1 MAAEV
6 QSLQPLKL
14 AAGPEAIT
22 ADQRYWKGFRSQ
34 QLVPSPHS
42 NPITHI
48 SFPPSPTDPL
58 VTPPSDTF
66 AVTSGSRVQIF
77 SSKTRKL
84 LKTITRFGYDD
95 IAHSGEIRRDG
106 RVLVAGGDS
115 GAIQAFDTG
124 SRAILKTWKEHK
136 QPVWVTRWNPN
147 DLTSIMSC
155 SDDKTVRLWDLPS
168 ESSMTTFSGHQDY
181 VRSGAFMP
189 GQSSNLIVSGSY
201 DQTVRLWDS
210 RAPKRAVMTFKHAA
224 AIESVLPMPS
234 GTQVLASAD
243 NQISVLDLVAGKPL
257 HLIKNHQKTVTSLC
271 LANNGTRLVSG
282 GLDGHVKVF
291 ETSAWNVV
299 AGFKY
304 PSPVLSLSVVGAGA
318 SREDRHLAVGMQ
330 SGLLS
335 VRTRLSGE
343 QKAAAREKEKEMQAL
358 VAGTIE
364 EYDRK
369 KAKKLR
375 QGDKKALRG
384 RDFTGEG
391 ADIVID
397 GNARGNIRNQSKWE
411 SALRNGKYALAVD
424 MVLGATK
431 FYNPNM
437 LTLLTALRHRS
448 AMRTAFKG
456 RDETS
461 LQPILRWVI
470 KYIGHPR
477 YIKLTSDVAMLLLDL
492 YSEQAMDSPEIDDLL
507 NQLHRKVRHCSE
519 LAQAAYSTQD
529 LRPKASAEQH
539 LAMHSQGSLRLQTT
553 LRDEEHVDVGETP
566 TRLKQAVSDER
577 EVTQETEVLALWKLQ
592 KAWSLV

>member
-1 MAAEV
+1 VLRYQIDKIRWAFEKSPKRLHLSAIFFATRRSHTYQRHKMAAEV

-48 SFPPSPTDPL
+48 SFPPLPTNPL

-168 ESSMTTFSGHQDY
+168 ESSMVTFSGHQDY
-181 VRSGAFMP
+181 VRSGAFMS
-189 GQSSNLIVSGSY
+189 GQSSNLLVSGSY

-234 GTQVLASAD
+234 GTQVLAAAD

-318 SREDRHLAVGMQ
+318 IREDRHLAVGMQ

-424 MVLGATK
+424 MVLGATVS
-431 FYNPNM
+431 FDTN
-437 LTLLTALRHRS
+437 TISQT
-448 AMRTAFKG
+448 T
-456 RDETS
+456 
-461 LQPILRWVI
+461 
-470 KYIGHPR
+470 
-477 YIKLTSDVAMLLLDL
+477 KLTRRRNSTTLTCSLSLPLSATDLPCAQPSKAATRHPFNLSSAGSSSTLVTLVTSSLPAMLPCFFWTCTR
-492 YSEQAMDSPEIDDLL
+492 SKPWTRQ
-507 NQLHRKVRHCSE
+507 
-519 LAQAAYSTQD
+519 
-529 LRPKASAEQH
+529 
-539 LAMHSQGSLRLQTT
+539 RLMIF
-553 LRDEEHVDVGETP
+553 
-566 TRLKQAVSDER
+566 
-577 EVTQETEVLALWKLQ
+577 
-592 KAWSLV
+592 

>member
-48 SFPPSPTDPL
+48 SFPPSPTNPL

-424 MVLGATK
+424 MVLGATVS
-431 FYNPNM
+431 
-437 LTLLTALRHRS
+437 LDAI
-448 AMRTAFKG
+448 AM
-456 RDETS
+456 
-461 LQPILRWVI
+461 
-470 KYIGHPR
+470 
-477 YIKLTSDVAMLLLDL
+477 
-492 YSEQAMDSPEIDDLL
+492 
-507 NQLHRKVRHCSE
+507 
-519 LAQAAYSTQD
+519 
-529 LRPKASAEQH
+529 
-539 LAMHSQGSLRLQTT
+539 
-553 LRDEEHVDVGETP
+553 
-566 TRLKQAVSDER
+566 
-577 EVTQETEVLALWKLQ
+577 
-592 KAWSLV
+592 

>member
-6 QSLQPLKL
+6 QSLQPIKL
-14 AAGPEAIT
+14 AAGPT
-22 ADQRYWKGFRSQ
+22 ALTVDQRYWRSFKSQ

-48 SFPPSPTDPL
+48 SFPSLPSNPL
-58 VTPPSDTF
+58 ANAPSETF

-77 SSKTRKL
+77 STKTRKII
-84 LKTITRFGYDD
+84 KTITRFGYDD

-136 QPVWVTRWNPN
+136 QPVWVTKWSPTE
-147 DLTSIMSC
+147 LTNLMSC
-155 SDDKTVRLWDLPS
+155 SDDRTVRLWDLPS
-168 ESSMTTFSGHQDY
+168 ETSTVTFTGHQDY
-181 VRSGAFMP
+181 VRSGTFMP
-189 GQSSNLIVSGSY
+189 GQSSNLLVSGSY
-201 DQTVRLWDS
+201 DQTVRLWDP
-210 RAPKRAVMTFKHAA
+210 RTPTRAVMTFKHAA

-257 HLIKNHQKTVTSLC
+257 QLIKNHQKTVTSLC
-271 LANNGTRLVSG
+271 LSSNATRVVSG

-291 ETSAWNVV
+291 ETTGWNVV
-299 AGFKY
+299 AGYKY
-304 PSPVLSLSVVGAGA
+304 PSPVLSLSVVGTGT

-335 VRTRLSGE
+335 IRTRLSGE
-343 QKAAAREKEKEMQAL
+343 QKAAAREKEREMQAL
-358 VAGTIE
+358 VEGNIE
-364 EYDRK
+364 QYDKK

-411 SALRNGKYALAVD
+411 
-424 MVLGATK
+424 
-431 FYNPNM
+431 
-437 LTLLTALRHRS
+437 TALR
-448 AMRTAFKG
+448 KG
-456 RDETS
+456 SYMEAVDLVLNAPVS
-461 LQPILRWVI
+461 YSCRW
-470 KYIGHPR
+470 PQ
-477 YIKLTSDVAMLLLDL
+477 
-492 YSEQAMDSPEIDDLL
+492 EQ
-507 NQLHRKVRHCSE
+507 C
-519 LAQAAYSTQD
+519 
-529 LRPKASAEQH
+529 
-539 LAMHSQGSLRLQTT
+539 
-553 LRDEEHVDVGETP
+553 
-566 TRLKQAVSDER
+566 
-577 EVTQETEVLALWKLQ
+577 
-592 KAWSLV
+592 